1 MNTIILTMTSLVKDT
16 GIGLDNALFNDYVNY
31 IIQDNFL
38 NMILTPKFTK
48 DLLTKHM
55 GGQTNDNKCRR

>member
-1 MNTIILTMTSLVKDT
+1 MPYLMTM
-16 GIGLDNALFNDYVNY
+16 VNY

-38 NMILTPKFTK
+38 NMILTQNLQK